1 MKIRLVVVIVAFI
14 FIFGILPAQD
24 KPVPDKKPV
33 PGKMMKK
40 SMDDDED
47 HLGILWTSADP
58 DVAKKMVFLYT
69 YNAKKQGWFK
79 KVRLIIWGPSTK
91 LLSEDK
97 ELQDWIGKMKEV
109 GVELAACKWCAD
121 QYGVSEMLE
130 KLGVEVIYYGKPL
143 TKMLKNDWEVLT
155 F

>member
-1 MKIRLVVVIVAFI
+1 MRKNLFVVLLVSI
-14 FIFGILPAQD
+14 FLFGVLPAQETPIL
-24 KPVPDKKPV
+24 KKKPASET
-33 PGKMMKK
+33 MMKK
-40 SMDDDED
+40 AMDDDDEN
-47 HLGILWTSADP
+47 LGVLWTSADP

-69 YNAKKQGWFK
+69 FNAKKQGWFK
-79 KVRLIIWGPSTK
+79 KVRLIVWGPSTK

-143 TKMLKNDWEVLT
+143 TKMLKSDWEVLT